1 MATTVTAA
9 DVLKVVELTLTT
21 DDIDAAILTA
31 DRLTA
36 ELDLSG
42 EGLGADMLWEVQK
55 FLAAHFAQM
64 KERQTKSEDVAL
76 EIDATFMGK
85 DDFGL
90 FSTIHGQ
97 QAIAMDLT
105 GLLASFAKGR
115 TRASFRL
122 LVSEYNDWVRGT

>member
-9 DVLKVVELTLTT
+9 DVLKCADLTLTT

-31 DRLTA
+31 DRLTT
-36 ELDLSG
+36 ELDLVG
-42 EGLGADMLWEVQK
+42 EGLGTDMLFEVQK

-64 KERQTKSEDVAL
+64 KERQTKSEDVAQ
-76 EIDATFMGK
+76 EIDAKFMGK

-90 FSTIHGQ
+90 YSTIHGQ

-115 TRASFRL
+115 KRASLQL
-122 LVSEYNDWVRGT
+122 LVSEYDDWVRGT